1 MTIQITDQL
10 IMIYRGEGGGG
21 KRGGVGNGGF
31 LGGHMVFS
39 GKGGGVSV
47 VANRV
52 KRGGGVGCRKL
63 IAT

>member
-1 MTIQITDQL
+1 
-10 IMIYRGEGGGG
+10 MIYRGEGGGG

-52 KRGGGVGCRKL
+52 KRGGEWAVENRLPTNCQ
-63 IAT
+63 

>member
-1 MTIQITDQL
+1 
-10 IMIYRGEGGGG
+10 MIYRGEGGGG

-39 GKGGGVSV
+39 GKGGEVSV

-52 KRGGGVGCRKL
+52 KRGGGEWAVEN
-63 IAT
+63 